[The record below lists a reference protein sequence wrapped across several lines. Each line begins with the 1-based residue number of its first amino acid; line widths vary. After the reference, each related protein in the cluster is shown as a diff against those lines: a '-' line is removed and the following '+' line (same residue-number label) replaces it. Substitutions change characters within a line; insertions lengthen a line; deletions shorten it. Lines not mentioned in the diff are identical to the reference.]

1 MGNKSSKKKEVDWF
15 EEMDKKINEE
25 LYKDG
30 KVNKNSFEFIDLIG
44 KGGLSIVWKVTMKKD
59 NKVYALKEMSKVKI
73 IDTKSE
79 KNIIFERDL
88 LSKMNHPYFI
98 LY

>member
-1 MGNKSSKKKEVDWF
+1 MGNKSSKKKEIDWF

-30 KVNKNSFEFIDLIG
+30 KVNKNSFEFNDLLG
-44 KGGLSIVWKVTMKKD
+44 KGGLSTVWKVTNKKD
-59 NKVYALKEMSKVKI
+59 NKIYALKEMSKVKI

-79 KNIIFERDL
+79 KNILFERDL

-98 LY
+98 